1 MTQQKIIEIM
11 RNVFRNDAID
21 ITCSQQNCNTW
32 DSINHI
38 NLIVELEIA
47 FNVSFEPE
55 EISSMTDFK
64 RVMDTLNNKLHD

>member
-1 MTQQKIIEIM
+1 MTQQKIIKIM
-11 RNVFRNDAID
+11 RDVFRNNTID
-21 ITCSQQNCNTW
+21 TNCSQQNCDTW

-38 NLIVELEIA
+38 NLIVELEMS

-64 RVMDTLNNKLHD
+64 KVQDILNKKLS